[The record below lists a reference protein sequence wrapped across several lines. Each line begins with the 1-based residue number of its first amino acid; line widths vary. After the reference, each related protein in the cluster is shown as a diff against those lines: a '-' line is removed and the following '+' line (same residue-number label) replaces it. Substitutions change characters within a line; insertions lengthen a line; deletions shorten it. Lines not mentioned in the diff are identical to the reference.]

1 MKGLIASFT
10 RHTVFANI
18 VLLIIFVAGAMAVKN
33 MVRETFPEFSLD
45 IITIRVPWPGADPE
59 EVEEGI
65 CRKIEEA
72 IDGVEGIRR
81 YNSTSSENMGTVIVE
96 VREDYD
102 VNEVKDRVRNRV
114 DAISSFPLD
123 AEKPI
128 TEEITLRRDV
138 LVLALT
144 GDNLSEKTLK
154 EWAEQVKDEIR
165 LLPTVSQAQVL
176 GGRDYEISIEVS
188 EERLR
193 EYGLT
198 FAQVAAV
205 VRGNS
210 MNLAGGTMRTEGEE
224 IRLRTLGR
232 KYTGKDFS
240 EIVVLARPDG
250 EIITLDRIAT
260 IRDSFTEDP
269 IISRFNGHPSINV
282 AVLKT
287 PDEDTM
293 AIDRDVHAYV
303 EKQSK
308 VLPPGMEMKI
318 WGRTADI
325 LEKRIDLLVSNG
337 VMGVI
342 LVFLMLWMFL
352 DIRLS
357 FWAGMGIP
365 TCIAGALAILWAIG
379 ATLNMISLFGL
390 IMVVG
395 IIVDD
400 AIVVGEAIYVHRK
413 SGQPP
418 FRAAVEGMKEVGWPV
433 IAAVTT
439 TIVAFLPL
447 FYVGGIMGKFISILP
462 LVVVACLSISLV
474 EALFLLPAHLS
485 HLPDPNLK
493 AVGGNFIQRAGRRLH
508 GWTNEGLERFVGRY
522 YEPFIARALR
532 WRYVS
537 LSLAISLLL
546 STVGLIESGIVKFAV
561 FPRLDGDV
569 MTARIEF
576 PNGTPI
582 DVTEEAVK
590 RVEEAVRRVEAKSK
604 TKSGDPLI
612 VNLFSLTGST
622 ISEDRPEYG
631 NNLGS
636 VRVELLGS
644 EFRGLHSEDLMV
656 QWEKEVGSIPGLT
669 SLTFAG
675 LQAGPPGAPIEVWLQ
690 GNDMDTLV
698 VAADEL
704 KAKLSNYDGVYQ
716 VQDDFRPG
724 KNEIRLRLKPEA
736 RTMGLTT
743 SDLARQIYA
752 GYFGEEALR
761 LQRGRDDIRVR
772 VRYTADERE
781 KISDF
786 ENVRIRTPQGLEV
799 PLISVADLEFG
810 PGYASIQ
817 RTDGMRRIAV
827 TAEVDVAKANANE
840 VVDDLK
846 LAFFQQLE
854 FKHPGVMV
862 SIQGEKEKM
871 RESFGSLAVTYP
883 LALLGIYII
892 IATVFRSYIQ
902 PMIIMVTI
910 PFGLIGATMGHL
922 IMGYELS
929 MMSMFGMVALSGVV
943 VNDAIVLIE
952 CVNDLVS
959 KGMPYL
965 EALGRAG
972 VRRFRAIFL
981 TTVTTVGGLAPLI
994 MAQDMQARFLIPMA
1008 ISLSAGVAFATLL
1021 TLFLIPCLLAIVN
1034 DIRCLIAYLRTG
1046 HWPIREH
1053 VEPARF
1059 RNMDPDE
1066 IELHTLPAPAQIR

>member
-1 MKGLIASFT
+1 MKGVIASFT

-18 VLLIIFVAGAMAVKN
+18 VLILIFVAGGMAVKN

-45 IITIRVPWPGADPE
+45 VITVSVPWPGADPE

-81 YNSTSSENMGTVIVE
+81 YSSTSAENVGTVVVE

-102 VNEVKDRVRNRV
+102 VNEVKDRVRNKV
-114 DAISSFPLD
+114 DAISSFPLE

-128 TEEITLRRDV
+128 TEEITLRQNV
-138 LVLALT
+138 LVIALT
-144 GDNLSEKTLK
+144 GDNLTEKTLK
-154 EWAEQVKDEIR
+154 EWAEQVKDEVR
-165 LLPTVSQAQVL
+165 LLPSISQSQVL
-176 GGRDYEISIEVS
+176 GGRDYEISIELS

-198 FAQVAAV
+198 FAQVASV
-205 VRGNS
+205 VRGS
-210 MNLAGGTMRTEGEE
+210 SLNLAGGTMRTEGEE

-232 KYTGKDFS
+232 KYTGKEFS

-250 EIITLDRIAT
+250 EIITLDRLAT
-260 IRDSFTEDP
+260 IRDAFTEDP

-287 PDEDTM
+287 PDEDTV
-293 AIDRDVHAYV
+293 AIDEAVHAYV
-303 EKQSK
+303 ARQSEI
-308 VLPPGMEMKI
+308 LPPGMEMKI
-318 WGRTADI
+318 WGRSADI
-325 LEKRIDLLVSNG
+325 LQQRIDLLLVNG
-337 VMGVI
+337 FMGVV
-342 LVFLMLWMFL
+342 LVFLMLWLFL

-365 TCIAGALAILWAIG
+365 TCIAGALAILWAVG
-379 ATLNMISLFGL
+379 ATMNMISLFGL

-418 FRAAVEGMKEVGWPV
+418 FRAAVEGIKEVGWPV
-433 IAAVTT
+433 VAAVTT
-439 TIVAFLPL
+439 TIVAFMPL
-447 FYVGGIMGKFISILP
+447 FFVGGIMGKFISILP
-462 LVVVACLSISLV
+462 LVVIACLSISLV

-485 HLPDPNLK
+485 HLPDPNIK
-493 AVGGNFIQRAGRRLH
+493 STGGNWIQRTGRRIH
-508 GWTNEGLERFVGRY
+508 GFTNDGLETFVGRF
-522 YEPFIARALR
+522 YEPVISFALR

-537 LSLAISLLL
+537 LSLAIALFLC
-546 STVGLIESGIVKFAV
+546 TMGLIESGIVKFSV
-561 FPRLDGDV
+561 FSRLDGDV
-569 MTARIEF
+569 MTARVEF

-582 DVTEEAVK
+582 EVTKEAVDQ
-590 RVEEAVRRVEAKSK
+590 VEAAVRQLGESIK
-604 TKSGDPLI
+604 TTSGAPLI
-612 VNLFSLTGST
+612 TNLFSLTGST

-631 NNLGS
+631 NHLGS
-636 VRVELLGS
+636 VRVEMLGT
-644 EFRGLHSEDLMV
+644 EFRGHHSEDLMV
-656 QWEKEVGSIPGLT
+656 QWEKAVGAIPGLT

-675 LQAGPPGAPIEVWLQ
+675 MQAGPPGAPIEVWLQ
-690 GNDMDTLV
+690 GNDMPTLMLA
-698 VAADEL
+698 AADL
-704 KAKLSNYDGVYQ
+704 KAKLATYDGVYQ
-716 VQDDFRPG
+716 IQDDFRPG

-781 KISDF
+781 RISDF
-786 ENVRIRTPQGLEV
+786 ENVRIRTPQGSEV
-799 PLISVADLEFG
+799 PLLSVADLDFG

-827 TAEVDVAKANANE
+827 TAEVDAARANANE
-840 VVDDLK
+840 VFDDLSTG
-846 LAFFQQLE
+846 FFKQLE
-854 FKHPGVMV
+854 FENPGVMV
-862 SIQGEKEKM
+862 SLQGEKEKM
-871 RESFGSLAVTYP
+871 RESLGSLTVTYP

-902 PMIIMVTI
+902 PMIIMITI
-910 PFGLIGATMGHL
+910 PFGLIGATFGHL

-952 CVNDLVS
+952 CVNDLVAR
-959 KGMPYL
+959 GMPYM
-965 EALGRAG
+965 EALRRAG

-981 TTVTTVGGLAPLI
+981 TTVTTVGGLAPL
-994 MAQDMQARFLIPMA
+994 MLEQDMQARFLIPMA
-1008 ISLSAGVAFATLL
+1008 ISLSAGVGFATLL

-1034 DIRCLIAYLRTG
+1034 DIRCLVAYLRTG
-1046 HWPIREH
+1046 SWPVREQ

-1059 RNMDPDE
+1059 RNLDPDE
-1066 IELHTLPAPAQIR
+1066 IALHTIPAPARIQ